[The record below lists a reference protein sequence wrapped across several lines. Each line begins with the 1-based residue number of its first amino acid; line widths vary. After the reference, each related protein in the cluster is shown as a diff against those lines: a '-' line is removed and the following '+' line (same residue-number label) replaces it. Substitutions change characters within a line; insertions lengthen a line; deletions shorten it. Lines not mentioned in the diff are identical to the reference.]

1 MGRGRGALIPGVF
14 LVLLGLYFLAPQVGI
29 HLPGLEVLWPGIPVI
44 VGLLSLGQYAF
55 GGRFDSGLIFSG
67 LAAGLTGVFFF
78 LFTLH
83 VPVPLPGLGDG
94 VDWPDMGR
102 LWPAFVVIAGL
113 AFLGQWLVSPAHRG
127 ARNLSLL
134 ALVFG
139 LAALVVNYSL
149 TSTVLERVI
158 NYWPVLLIALGL
170 WFLLQHSRRGPTGA

>member
-1 MGRGRGALIPGVF
+1 MSKGRGALIPGVF
-14 LVLLGLYFLAPQVGI
+14 LVLLGLYFLAPQVSI
-29 HLPGLEVLWPGIPVI
+29 HLPGPEVLWPGIPVI
-44 VGLLSLGQYAF
+44 VGLLSLAQYVF
-55 GGRFDSGLIFSG
+55 GGRRDSGLVFSG
-67 LAAGLTGVFFF
+67 LAAGLTGAFFF
-78 LFTLH
+78 LFTLR

-102 LWPAFVVIAGL
+102 LWPAFAVIVGL
-113 AFLGQWLVSPAHRG
+113 AFLGQWLVSPATRG

-149 TSTVLERVI
+149 TGTVVERAI

-170 WFLLQHSRRGPTGA
+170 WFLLQYARRGPAGP